1 MAGSPAAASRRI
13 LTTRL
18 LNGTLTV
25 HGEGHMSSIEYR
37 LGNKFAGRYISS
49 TAAQRCLQQKLVAF
63 VGDSRIRF
71 LYAAFIS
78 LLANHNSSRL
88 TSQPRHTLCPLDN
101 QPETHVGACAAFYNP
116 GPRLFRFQAGSTHV
130 VYGESHHGVEQEA
143 IVASRAHVVLAD
155 VGAWQ
160 FYGNREG
167 GRVIDGTAS
176 QHIRY
181 YDALRRRSV
190 PGAVLIAVGY
200 PWCSASAL
208 QLHHLAMPEGLQRH
222 LEASG
227 WLRYVPERLTSRQ
240 VWGGRHYGRA
250 WCDPLL
256 PERRATKLENVK
268 WDQCEG
274 AHTYDTLADL
284 EVQILLSLMCG

>member
-155 VGAWQ
+155 VGACM
-160 FYGNREG
+160 
-167 GRVIDGTAS
+167 
-176 QHIRY
+176 
-181 YDALRRRSV
+181 
-190 PGAVLIAVGY
+190 AVL
-200 PWCSASAL
+200 
-208 QLHHLAMPEGLQRH
+208 
-222 LEASG
+222 
-227 WLRYVPERLTSRQ
+227 RQ
-240 VWGGRHYGRA
+240 PRGRA
-250 WCDPLL
+250 RHRWNGV
-256 PERRATKLENVK
+256 A
-268 WDQCEG
+268 
-274 AHTYDTLADL
+274 AHTVLRCPAQT
-284 EVQILLSLMCG
+284 IGSWRRTHCRWLSVVLCQRAAAAPSGDAGGAAATPRGKRMASVRARAPDKQASVGWSSLRPCLVRPSPTREESYKARKCQVGSV